1 MSIIINLIIFILIL
15 TVIIAFHEFG
25 HFLFA
30 KLCGVYVYE
39 YAIGMGPKI
48 FSKQIGETVYSLRAI
63 PIGGFCQLA
72 GEDLD
77 EDDKQKIKKDRR
89 LQNKT
94 PFQRFLIMFFGPMN
108 NFILAVII
116 LFLIAL
122 IWGGTTMNP
131 IISEVEEK
139 SAAEMAGIRVGD
151 EVITINGHKIS
162 TSDDISL

>member
-1 MSIIINLIIFILIL
+1 MSVIINLIVFILIL

-48 FSKQIGETVYSLRAI
+48 FSKQIGETVYSIRAI

-77 EDDKQKIKKDRR
+77 ADDKKKIKKDRR

-94 PFQRFLIMFFGPMN
+94 PFQRFLIMFF
-108 NFILAVII
+108 
-116 LFLIAL
+116 
-122 IWGGTTMNP
+122 
-131 IISEVEEK
+131 
-139 SAAEMAGIRVGD
+139 
-151 EVITINGHKIS
+151 
-162 TSDDISL
+162 